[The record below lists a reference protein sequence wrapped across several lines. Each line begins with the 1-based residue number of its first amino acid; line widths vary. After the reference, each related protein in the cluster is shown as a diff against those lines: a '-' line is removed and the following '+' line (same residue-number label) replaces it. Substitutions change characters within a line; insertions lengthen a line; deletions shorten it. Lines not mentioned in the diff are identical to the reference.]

1 MHIGRTRY
9 RCCPE
14 CGERSQQKSA
24 HETISQYGVKS
35 AGSAPPPAGQNAL
48 RGSKNC
54 CRAKKKEGTYAMEWG
69 GK

>member
-14 CGERSQQKSA
+14 CGERSRQK
-24 HETISQYGVKS
+24 ETISQHGVKS
-35 AGSAPPPAGQNAL
+35 AGSAPAGRPKRFARQQKL
-48 RGSKNC
+48 LPRKE
-54 CRAKKKEGTYAMEWG
+54 KEGTYAMEWG

>member
-14 CGERSQQKSA
+14 CGERSRPKSA

-35 AGSAPPPAGQNAL
+35 AGSAPPLAGQNAL
-48 RGSKNC
+48 RGSKKLLP
-54 CRAKKKEGTYAMEWG
+54 RKEKEGTYAMEWG